1 LQIAA
6 AQEILQSL
14 DPADPR
20 TAHRL
25 TSHTSTYK
33 QTSVI
38 ISRKDR
44 VSARIDEIGVKTE
57 KLALKQGFKGLSAKD
72 LDLKG
77 PKTKN
82 PGLDCN

>member
-1 LQIAA
+1 MIKDHLPSLQTAA

-33 QTSVI
+33 QTSANN
-38 ISRKDR
+38 K
-44 VSARIDEIGVKTE
+44 
-57 KLALKQGFKGLSAKD
+57 KQYTNQYK
-72 LDLKG
+72 
-77 PKTKN
+77 
-82 PGLDCN
+82 